1 MNCIDDWLQEDTLA
15 VELRSLTSDFE
26 PIKTGLTPSH
36 FIKVPASSKKSERSC
51 LKVIDIPIE
60 FLN

>member
-36 FIKVPASSKKSERSC
+36 FIKVPASSKESERSASSFIITFVNVD
-51 LKVIDIPIE
+51 K
-60 FLN
+60 